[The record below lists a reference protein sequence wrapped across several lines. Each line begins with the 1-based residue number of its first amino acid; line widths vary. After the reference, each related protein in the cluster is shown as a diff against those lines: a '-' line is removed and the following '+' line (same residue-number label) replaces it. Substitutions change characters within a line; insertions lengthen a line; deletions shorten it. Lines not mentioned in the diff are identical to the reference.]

1 MEWLLTSNS
10 TVARILRTS
19 IQGVLGVIFAELPQI
34 VGLFDLPDWASAL
47 IVAAVMAI
55 LSPIMSELGKHIEA
69 VNMEKRFAAVNQID
83 DEAEEVAARN
93 HIK

>member
-1 MEWLLTSNS
+1 MEWLLTNNS
-10 TVARILRTS
+10 TIARILRTA
-19 IQGVLGVIFAELPQI
+19 IQGVLGVIVAELPQI
-34 VGLFDLPDWASAL
+34 VGLFNLPDWASAL

-83 DEAEEVAARN
+83 DEAAEVAARN